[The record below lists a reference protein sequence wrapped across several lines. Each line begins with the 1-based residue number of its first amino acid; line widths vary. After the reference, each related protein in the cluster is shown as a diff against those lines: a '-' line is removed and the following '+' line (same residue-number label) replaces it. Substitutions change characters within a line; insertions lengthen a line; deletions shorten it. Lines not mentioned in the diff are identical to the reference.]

1 MSVNLSTV
9 QKWAKEVDSLGEWLC
24 FGEHDRKVE
33 WIACALCCKHK
44 DRLRAVWNYSVAIV
58 DGFRSTVLKK
68 DNVVKHSHSD
78 MLSKARQ
85 MERRQLLIKF
95 WGLLTTYEIVS
106 QSAMQNFQ
114 SESISGE
121 IVLDLHCPMTCPM
134 TKESL
139 IFVM

>member
-24 FGEHDRKVE
+24 FGEHGGKVE
-33 WIACALCCKHK
+33 RITCALCCKHR

-58 DGFRSTVLKK
+58 DGFCSTALKK

-78 MLSKARQ
+78 MHSKARQ

-106 QSAMQNFQ
+106 AKRYAKFQ
-114 SESISGE
+114 SKTVPGD
-121 IVLDLHCPMTCPM
+121 IVL
-134 TKESL
+134 
-139 IFVM
+139 VR